1 MAFKMK
7 KTTQKPLREVY
18 KQKMWIKSELKKPI
32 KPDELFLAFAISFV
46 LVLMSVLWYN
56 HSEKQTRI
64 DDEKRIKQRIESI
77 RR

>member
-1 MAFKMK
+1 MAFRMK
-7 KTTQKPLREVY
+7 TTTQKPLREVY
-18 KQKMWIKSELKKPI
+18 TSKMWIKSEINKPV

-56 HSEKQTRI
+56 HHQKVEEQQRI
-64 DDEKRIKQRIESI
+64 EQMKQRIKDI

>member
-1 MAFKMK
+1 MAMKMK
-7 KTTQKPLREVY
+7 RTRQTAQKEVY
-18 KQKMWIKSELKKPI
+18 TNKNWIRAEIKKPI
-32 KPDELFLAFAISFV
+32 NPDELFLAFAISFV

>member
-1 MAFKMK
+1 MAMKMK
-7 KTTQKPLREVY
+7 QITQKPLKEVY
-18 KQKMWIKSELKKPI
+18 TQKMWIKSELKKPI
-32 KPDELFLAFAISFV
+32 KPDELFLSFAITFV

-64 DDEKRIKQRIESI
+64 DEQNRIKQRIESI